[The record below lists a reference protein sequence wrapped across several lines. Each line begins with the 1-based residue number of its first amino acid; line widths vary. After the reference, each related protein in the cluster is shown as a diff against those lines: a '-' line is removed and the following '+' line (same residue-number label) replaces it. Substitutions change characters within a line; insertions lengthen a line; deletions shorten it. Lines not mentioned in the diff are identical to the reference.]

1 MKIQPCKLPLIL
13 TAAVLIAFSVTAT
26 AQEKKKI
33 ATANDLPRFSYPM
46 NQAPSAF
53 LLADDATYNAFV
65 ATVLHDVNSVL
76 NNYDIED
83 KATLRALYGF
93 KVDAESLMGE
103 NEAALK
109 SLQKLKDLQEKPE
122 AKATAGMLS
131 GPVLKARISSN
142 AAGGPAFDTAF
153 KSGFQAN
160 LDVLDWRLAQD
171 TVKGLKGSFELATP
185 SMIAGSE
192 KESLDPAAAK
202 SYTVDL
208 N

>member
-46 NQAPSAF
+46 DQAPSAF

-122 AKATAGMLS
+122 AKATVRDVERSRPEGANFIERGGRSSLRRSIQKRLPGEPSTLS
-131 GPVLKARISSN
+131 I
-142 AAGGPAFDTAF
+142 GGSR
-153 KSGFQAN
+153 K
-160 LDVLDWRLAQD
+160 
-171 TVKGLKGSFELATP
+171 TP
-185 SMIAGSE
+185 
-192 KESLDPAAAK
+192 
-202 SYTVDL
+202 
-208 N
+208 